1 MARQRVHNRRAGRGS
16 SGGGASWISYS
27 DMMAALLLVFVLI
40 LCVSLW
46 QYFTMLETKTTELAE
61 KEALLAVQ
69 QSTLDEQAATMAT
82 QQTTLDEQTATL
94 AAQQTTLDEQAATL
108 AAQQTT
114 LDEQAA
120 ALAAQQTALD
130 EALASLAVREAEL
143 TALQTT
149 LDEQAATLATQKTTM
164 DEQALVLSAQ
174 STALDD
180 ANTSLAAKEA
190 ELLLL
195 QSQLAAQQTAL
206 DSAQTLLDEQQ
217 AAMQAQAVKIDALVG
232 VRSQIITALSNAL
245 SAANLRASVDP
256 TTGDIMLDSAVF
268 FKTNSDQIKD
278 EGRAL
283 LNRFVPVY
291 LSVLLRPEYRD
302 YLGEIIIE
310 GHTDTAGEYMHN
322 LELSQKRAL
331 SVAMYVLEMPGLT
344 AEQQSLLRD
353 ILTATGRSE
362 SNPVYNPDG
371 TVNMDASRR
380 VEFKFS
386 LRDAEMID
394 EMNRLL
400 SGQ

>member
-27 DMMAALLLVFVLI
+27 DRMASLLLVFVLI

-46 QYFTMLETKTTELAE
+46 QYFTMLESKTTELTE

-69 QSTLDEQAATMAT
+69 QATLDTQAATMATQQATLDEQAATM
-82 QQTTLDEQTATL
+82 
-94 AAQQTTLDEQAATL
+94 

-120 ALAAQQTALD
+120 AIAAQKA
-130 EALASLAVREAEL
+130 
-143 TALQTT
+143 T
-149 LDEQAATLATQKTTM
+149 LDEQ
-164 DEQALVLSAQ
+164 ELVLTAQ
-174 STALDD
+174 STALND
-180 ANTSLAAKEA
+180 ANTTLADKEA

-195 QSQLAAQQTAL
+195 QAQLSAQQTAL
-206 DSAQTLLDEQQ
+206 DDAQLLLTQQ
-217 AAMQAQAVKIDALVG
+217 QEAMNAQAVKIDALVG
-232 VRSQIITALSNAL
+232 VRSQIITALSGAL
-245 SAANLRASVDP
+245 TSANLRASVDP

-268 FKTNSDQIKD
+268 FKTNSDEIKE

-283 LNRFVPVY
+283 LDRFVPVY
-291 LSVLLRPEYRD
+291 LSVLLREEYRG
-302 YLGEIIIE
+302 YLGAIIIE
-310 GHTDTAGEYMHN
+310 GHTDTAGDYMHN

-331 SVAMYVLEMPGLT
+331 SVAMYVLEMSGLT
-344 AEQQSLLRD
+344 EEQRDLLRD

-362 SNPVYNPDG
+362 SNPVYNADG
-371 TVNMDASRR
+371 SVNMDASRR

>member
-16 SGGGASWISYS
+16 AGGGASWISYS

-46 QYFTMLETKTTELAE
+46 QYFTMLESKTTELNE

-69 QSTLDEQAATMAT
+69 QATLDEQSATMAT
-82 QQTTLDEQTATL
+82 
-94 AAQQTTLDEQAATL
+94 QQTTLDEQAATL

-120 ALAAQQTALD
+120 TLAAQQTALD
-130 EALASLAVREAEL
+130 EALAALATRETEL
-143 TALQTT
+143 TALQTA
-149 LDEQAATLATQKTTM
+149 LDEQAAALAAQQTTL

-174 STALDD
+174 SEALNN
-180 ANTSLAAKEA
+180 ANTSIADKEA

-195 QSQLAAQQTAL
+195 QSQLATQQAAL

-232 VRSQIITALSNAL
+232 VRSQIITDLSNAL
-245 SAANLRASVDP
+245 SAASLRAYVDP
-256 TTGDIMLDSAVF
+256 TTGDITLDSAVF
-268 FKTNSDQIKD
+268 FKTNSDEIKE

-283 LNRFVPVY
+283 LDRFVPVY

-302 YLGEIIIE
+302 FLGEIIIE

-322 LELSQKRAL
+322 LELSQNRAL
-331 SVAMYVLEMPGLT
+331 SVAMYVL
-344 AEQQSLLRD
+344 
-353 ILTATGRSE
+353 
-362 SNPVYNPDG
+362 
-371 TVNMDASRR
+371 
-380 VEFKFS
+380 
-386 LRDAEMID
+386 
-394 EMNRLL
+394 
-400 SGQ
+400 